1 MNNLE
6 YTPALITLL
15 LSTLLSSLLWIL
27 AFLSSK
33 RKPDPEKIS
42 TYECGFDPFE
52 SARLPFS
59 VKFFLVGILFMLFDI
74 EISFIFPWCLS
85 IKNNSLN
92 SIINMLLFLLILTL
106 GFTYEWVSGGLNWE

>member
-1 MNNLE
+1 MNNTE
-6 YTPALITLL
+6 YTPILATLL
-15 LSTLLSSLLWIL
+15 IRTLLRRIL
-27 AFLSSK
+27 VIITHHTRK

-59 VKFFLVGILFMLFDI
+59 IKFFLIGILFMLFDI

-85 IKNNSLN
+85 IKNNN
-92 SIINMLLFLLILTL
+92 INRIINMLLFLTILTW
-106 GFTYEWVSGGLNWE
+106 GFIYEWISGGLNWE